1 MSKTLPFELPPDPAR
16 LVEGLRDTGYQV
28 NTAVADIV
36 DNSIAA
42 EASHVE
48 VELKLRYDSTP
59 TLRIWDDGIGM
70 EPDVLVK
77 AMRYGAPA
85 RPSKASL
92 GKFGLGMKTASTAFC
107 RRLTV
112 LSRPSPEAKLQYAT
126 WDLDDIHQANRW
138 VLPHGAAT
146 TEHLAE
152 FDRILK
158 GKRGTLVMWDKVD
171 RVLKNPSLAK
181 KPTDAKRA
189 MDKIEAALR
198 DHLGLVFQRFLDTTD
213 KRARSLTM
221 NLNGSPVIAWDP
233 FCTIVSK
240 MEKTEEFEVEIP
252 DGEMGLF
259 LVRAFI
265 LPRKE
270 EFPSEDLWRTSA
282 LRNKNQG
289 IYIYR
294 ENRMIHGPDWL
305 GLFAKE
311 PHMTLLRVEFSF
323 DHRLDEYFQV
333 DIKKSQ
339 IILDTA
345 IAAAIEEF
353 LTPLRR
359 AAEDR
364 FRKGL
369 RRELAKN
376 SSGAHD
382 PSNRTIGSKVG
393 DLHTPEVKSA
403 DAATSIATISNAS
416 GEVRLKIRIS
426 SSQRPDE
433 IFVQAIEDLQD
444 GLLWEPALVDGRP
457 SVRINKG
464 HPYYSKVYIPNLSSG
479 VTIQGMDSLIWAITN
494 AELNCVSENTRR
506 SFEDLR
512 FEVSRTLR
520 RLVEDLP
527 DPQLEE

>member
-1 MSKTLPFELPPDPAR
+1 MSGSVFELPPDPAR

-28 NTAVADIV
+28 NTAVADII

-42 EASHVE
+42 EASHIE
-48 VELKLRYDSTP
+48 VEFKLRYDGAL
-59 TLRIWDDGIGM
+59 TLRIWDDGTGM
-70 EPDVLVK
+70 EPDVLIK

-112 LSRPSPEAKLQYAT
+112 LSRATPEAPVQYAV
-126 WDLDDIHQANRW
+126 WDLDDIKHANLW
-138 VLPHGAAT
+138 VLPHGDAT
-146 TEHLAE
+146 SQHTAE
-152 FDRILK
+152 FNRVLT
-158 GKRGTLVMWDKVD
+158 GRRGTLVLWDKVD
-171 RVLKNPSLAK
+171 RVLKDPNIAK
-181 KPTDAKRA
+181 RPPEAKRA
-189 MDKIEAALR
+189 MDKIEGSLR
-198 DHLGLVFQRFLDTTD
+198 EHLGMVYQRFLDNTD
-213 KRARSLTM
+213 KRARNLTIH
-221 NLNGSPVIAWDP
+221 LNGAPVVAWDP
-233 FCTIVSK
+233 FCVSVSK
-240 MEKTEEFEVEIP
+240 MEKREEFEVEIP
-252 DGEMGLF
+252 GGDTGIF
-259 LVRAFI
+259 IVRAFI

-270 EFPSEDLWRTSA
+270 EFPSEDAWRSSA
-282 LRNKNQG
+282 LKNKNQG

-305 GLFAKE
+305 DLFAKE

-323 DHRLDEYFQV
+323 DHKLDEYFQV

-345 IAAAIEEF
+345 IAVAIDDF

-359 AAEDR
+359 VAEDR
-364 FRKGL
+364 FRKGQ

-376 SSGAHD
+376 GVGAHD
-382 PSNRTIGSKVG
+382 PSNRNIESKV
-393 DLHTPEVKSA
+393 DELRTPNVKVS
-403 DAATSIATISNAS
+403 DPATNTATISNAS
-416 GEVRLKIRIS
+416 GEVRLKIKVS
-426 SSQRPDE
+426 TSQRPSE
-433 IFVQAIEDLQD
+433 IFVQTTDEIQD
-444 GLLWEPALVDGRP
+444 GMLWEPALVDGKP

-479 VTIQGMDSLIWAITN
+479 VTVQGMDSLMWAITN
-494 AELNCVSENTRR
+494 AELNCVSESTKR

-527 DPQLEE
+527 DPKFEE